1 MEQLNKTGRKEEHY
15 YNVSVSEEKNE
26 ERTFQKIMFMVKFV
40 LAQLTNGLL
49 TS

>member
-1 MEQLNKTGRKEEHY
+1 MEQLNKTGERK
-15 YNVSVSEEKNE
+15 SITTMSQSQKRKRGKDISENY
-26 ERTFQKIMFMVKFV
+26 TMVKFV